1 MDGKMAASLTL
12 ICANQKSNREESSAS
27 GDDDKKKDKQAAQ
40 ILLLRSLA
48 HLALRRHQNCQPIK
62 RDDNGSERI
71 PTCNCC
77 TREPNMS
84 ARGKE
89 HRPASGQTQ
98 DDTLTRVLTTD
109 KIDNAHLCIRGTNI
123 RQQWQAGIAARIA

>member
-1 MDGKMAASLTL
+1 MDGKMAPSLTL
-12 ICANQKSNREESSAS
+12 IYTNQKSHCEKSSAS
-27 GDDDKKKDKQAAQ
+27 GEDDKKKDKQAAQ

-48 HLALRRHQNCQPIK
+48 HLALRRHQNYQPIK
-62 RDDNGSERI
+62 HEDNGGERI

-77 TREPNMS
+77 TGEPNMS

-89 HRPASGQTQ
+89 HRPTGRQAQEE
-98 DDTLTRVLTTD
+98 TLTRVLTTD